1 MDITHDTPI
10 YKIQE
15 LADCAVSDQVSFD
28 AASRLKRILIARGWH
43 DSDSIPEKELARLTL
58 LALEEPVRRDEPTP
72 VYDGIP
78 CAGSDHD
85 CPHRSRVSS
94 KGAYCYPCAADHP
107 TSMSEVIARVVNQ
120 NRRREQRRADR
131 PWTGR
136 REGEVPSP
144 FPVRLDHKVA
154 DLAQK
159 LIVATDRGQDI
170 LPVLSELDHI
180 VAVLTQETH
189 NKNKETK

>member
-1 MDITHDTPI
+1 MN
-10 YKIQE
+10 
-15 LADCAVSDQVSFD
+15 
-28 AASRLKRILIARGWH
+28 
-43 DSDSIPEKELARLTL
+43 PET
-58 LALEEPVRRDEPTP
+58 
-72 VYDGIP
+72 
-78 CAGSDHD
+78 
-85 CPHRSRVSS
+85 
-94 KGAYCYPCAADHP
+94 YPCACSPETDCGQRVGIQGGICYACWADHP
-107 TSMSEVIARVVNQ
+107 AGSRSLSEVIAKVVNS

-131 PWTGR
+131 PGTGR

-189 NKNKETK
+189 HNKNKETKTQ